1 MTTVSAPIR
10 VLSWNVQGSR
20 GLDVDS
26 AARLVGAWLPDVVV
40 LQEVQRRQASRLA
53 TALAMPSHRWVL
65 KHWPVLHR
73 AEGLAV
79 LTRHRVVSSERFTL
93 RRAAFWSWRRRV
105 AVDVTIDTGDV
116 VVRLLDVHLSPHGDR
131 DGRLAEAHLLIDRAG
146 AAVPP
151 PVIVG
156 DLNELP
162 RQGAHAEL
170 VGAGWVDAWS
180 RLHGDEPGA
189 TNWTVATPAGTPPS
203 QRIDYVLAPSGS
215 VVEDADVLTEP
226 LDVIAALSDHLPVV
240 ATVRLPEPGRIGR

>member
-1 MTTVSAPIR
+1 VSAPIR

-20 GLDVDS
+20 GLDIDA
-26 AARLVGAWLPDVVV
+26 AARLVSAWQPDVVV

-53 TALAMPSHRWVL
+53 AALDMTSHRWAL

-79 LTRHRVVSSERFTL
+79 LTWHRLVTCDGFTL
-93 RRAAFWSWRRRV
+93 RRAAFWSWRRRI
-105 AVDVTIDTGDV
+105 AVDVTVDTGDV

-131 DGRLAEAHLLIDRAG
+131 DGRLAEARTLIDRAG

-180 RLHGDEPGA
+180 RLHGDAPGA
-189 TNWTVATPAGTPPS
+189 TNWTAATRVGTPPS

-215 VVEDADVLTEP
+215 VVEDAAVLADP
-226 LDVIAALSDHLPVV
+226 LDEIAALSDHLPVA
-240 ATVRLPEPGRIGR
+240 ATVRLPEPGMVHQ